1 MPALTDQ
8 QAHFVHHF
16 VSMGCTPTEAA
27 RAAGY
32 GSPGQEA
39 YRLMRKAHV
48 IEAIRREQD
57 RLINT
62 DGVRIAYKTLVE
74 VMQDKG
80 AAASARVSASRTVWE
95 AARLFSKDAGHRDD
109 KPLQELSAEE
119 LADQIKRFDQALVQ
133 MTGSGA
139 VN

>member
-1 MPALTDQ
+1 MAQLTEQ

-16 VSMGCTPTEAA
+16 VSMGCTATEAA

-39 YRLMRKAHV
+39 YRLMRKTHV
-48 IEAIRREQD
+48 IEAIRREQN

-62 DGVRIAYKTLVE
+62 DGVRIAYRTLLE

-95 AARLFSKDAGHRDD
+95 AARLFAKDADRRDD
-109 KPLQELSAEE
+109 KPLQEMSADE
-119 LADQIKRFDQALVQ
+119 LANQIKRFDQALVQ